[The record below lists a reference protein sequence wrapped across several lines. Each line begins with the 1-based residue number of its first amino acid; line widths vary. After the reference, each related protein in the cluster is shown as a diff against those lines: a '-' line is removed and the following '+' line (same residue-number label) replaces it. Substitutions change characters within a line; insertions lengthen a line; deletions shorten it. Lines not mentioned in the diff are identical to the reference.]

1 MMDMN
6 TDIRWIQRFSNYTKA
21 YSQLKK
27 FIDHGE
33 LNEMEEQGLI
43 QAFEYTYELAWNV
56 MKDYYENQGEV
67 NIQGSRDAIRMAF
80 RRGLITDGKSWMKM
94 IESRIKSSHTY
105 NEETAGEIVEAIL
118 NSYFDLFTEFKQKM
132 DSQV

>member
-1 MMDMN
+1 MDQD
-6 TDIRWIQRFSNYTKA
+6 TDIRWIQRFTNYTKA
-21 YSQLKK
+21 YTQLKK

-80 RRGLITDGKSWMKM
+80 RRGLISDGQGWMKM

-105 NEETAGEIVEAIL
+105 NEDTADEIVEAIL
-118 NSYFDLFTEFKQKM
+118 EKYFDLFTEFKQKM
-132 DSQV
+132 EILL

>member
-1 MMDMN
+1 MDMN